1 MKIDQ
6 ITEGYT
12 VLPPMSDEDKLRYG
26 DREAEGL
33 EGPFR
38 MRNGKVVY
46 YDKRAGKYYDPD
58 TDMFIS
64 DEDYFAMDS
73 YKSRAEESVGINEEW
88 YDAYRDYKGMGYSDA
103 QARAEADRAYPQP
116 KAQPKPQRK
125 PQRKPELIAM
135 HFFNVPAADEDTARM
150 MGLKQTKSG
159 KWYVGEYTTSK
170 PSNLQ
175 AKLDAAARMFGEPKR
190 WEPKKKANE
199 GELDEA
205 IHGWAARAVGGM
217 IFRKGYKKAVE
228 MLRKEIEKDNGP
240 KHSVEYYASELL
252 RRLRGGDMLDTK
264 ELAAMYKK
272 QYAAEDQQIDPKLAM
287 GAKQAATRMGA
298 KGSGSRMATA
308 MDKVSQGQAVTG
320 QLSKEIAPFMDQL
333 EKILAN
339 PQLRQKFM
347 MLVKQAEQV
356 QEAACPACAGR
367 GHKPASGGM
376 DRPCDVCDGTGKQ
389 QIEEAPGDIRKGIA
403 AIALIAGL
411 WGVNNHL
418 AQQAYDASP
427 QLQKLTAYLEVA
439 QEHNDQRMI
448 KQLEQRIENHKAR
461 LDIGKGDVMGKD
473 GRPIDVKYDKDLD
486 ESTDFRKDD
495 RVKDART
502 GEKGTVL
509 HKGNR
514 DEVVVKFGSLNK
526 SLPASQLRLV
536 DEGEQHGNSKVYDK
550 CWDGYK
556 KVPGKKRGEKGSCV
570 KK

>member
-6 ITEGYT
+6 IAEGYT

-58 TDMFIS
+58 SDMFIS
-64 DEDYFAMDS
+64 DEDYFAMDN

-125 PQRKPELIAM
+125 PELIAM
-135 HFFNVPAADEDTARM
+135 HFFNVPDTDEDTARM

-175 AKLDAAARMFGEPKR
+175 AKLKAASDTFGEPKR
-190 WEPKKKANE
+190 WEPKKKA
-199 GELDEA
+199 DEA
-205 IHGWAARAVGGM
+205 VQGWAARAVGSM
-217 IFRKGYKKAVE
+217 VFKHAYKKAVE
-228 MLRKEIEKDNGP
+228 MLHKEIERDGGT
-240 KHSVEYYASELL
+240 KHSIEYYADNLL
-252 RRLRGGDMLDTK
+252 RKLRGGDKLDTK
-264 ELAAMYKK
+264 ELANMYKK
-272 QYAAEDQQIDPKLAM
+272 EFATENQQIDPKLAM

-308 MDKVSQGQAVTG
+308 MGKVSQGQAMTG
-320 QLSKEIAPFMDQL
+320 QLSKEIAPFMDQM

-356 QEAACPACAGR
+356 QE
-367 GHKPASGGM
+367 S
-376 DRPCDVCDGTGKQ
+376 DL
-389 QIEEAPGDIRKGIA
+389 EEAPGAIRKGIA
-403 AIALIAGL
+403 AVALIAGL
-411 WGVNNHL
+411 WGVNNQM

-439 QEHNDQRMI
+439 KEHSDQRMI
-448 KQLEQRIENHKAR
+448 DQLEARIEAHKFR
-461 LDIGKGDVMGKD
+461 IDIGKGEVMGKD
-473 GRPIDVKYDKDLD
+473 GMPADVKYDK
-486 ESTDFRKDD
+486 EEGST
-495 RVKDART
+495 
-502 GEKGTVL
+502 
-509 HKGNR
+509 
-514 DEVVVKFGSLNK
+514 
-526 SLPASQLRLV
+526 
-536 DEGEQHGNSKVYDK
+536 
-550 CWDGYK
+550 
-556 KVPGKKRGEKGSCV
+556 
-570 KK
+570 